1 MSTAKL
7 TYYKVGALNSFQD
20 PFKPEE
26 LFMEKEPKSR
36 LPVDRVPKVSVEKVP
51 KSRLHLAKKVPAWW
65 EQVTVSFTF
74 TRLSSSPTF
83 FLLFLFPTFSYL
95 FSDNYFYFFYNK
107 IPKQFLLSGNARV
120 AGECTIYPT
129 VSGGLEVPFTP
140 ALKYF
145 KNFWFILFLS
155 LLFPT
160 LMN

>member
-83 FLLFLFPTFSYL
+83 TSFFLLFLFHTFFPTFFQKTPTSL
-95 FSDNYFYFFYNK
+95 TFFFAIKYQNSFCYQEK
-107 IPKQFLLSGNARV
+107 LGLQENA
-120 AGECTIYPT
+120 
-129 VSGGLEVPFTP
+129 PFTQQ
-140 ALKYF
+140 
-145 KNFWFILFLS
+145 
-155 LLFPT
+155 LLGA
-160 LMN
+160 